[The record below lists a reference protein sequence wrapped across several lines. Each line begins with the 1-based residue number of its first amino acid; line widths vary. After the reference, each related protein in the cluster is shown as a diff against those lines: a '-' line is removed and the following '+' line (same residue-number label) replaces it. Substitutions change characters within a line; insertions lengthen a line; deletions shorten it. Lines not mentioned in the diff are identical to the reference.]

1 MNDSIQEQGRHW
13 SRHARRYDEVFL
25 DPYRPGVSN
34 PILEALQSVPRE
46 RGRSVIDLGCGT
58 GPLLPYLI
66 ERFDEVVALDFAPGM
81 IRKARAR
88 LGERADRVK
97 FLARPMDALEDFVG
111 HFEVAVAV
119 NSIVMPD
126 VRVID
131 RTLTAIRR
139 CLKPDGQF
147 LGVVPAMDAIH
158 YHTMLLHDHALDR
171 GADEGEA
178 ERSAAFHGEHVYYDF
193 AFGRFDYQGLKQ
205 HFWQPFEVDYRLR
218 KAGFSHVEIAKLLYP
233 WDEHVIN
240 EADRFSNCP
249 PSWDWT
255 FSARS

>member
-1 MNDSIQEQGRHW
+1 
-13 SRHARRYDEVFL
+13 
-25 DPYRPGVSN
+25 
-34 PILEALQSVPRE
+34 
-46 RGRSVIDLGCGT
+46 
-58 GPLLPYLI
+58 
-66 ERFDEVVALDFAPGM
+66 
-81 IRKARAR
+81 
-88 LGERADRVK
+88 
-97 FLARPMDALEDFVG
+97 DALEDFVG

-218 KAGFSHVEIAKLLYP
+218 KAGF
-233 WDEHVIN
+233 
-240 EADRFSNCP
+240 
-249 PSWDWT
+249 
-255 FSARS
+255 